1 MRDAKKYLRRV
12 NTWLPCTG
20 RLKKQIKE
28 EILTALNRFME
39 DHPDADYQAIVAQFG
54 TPQQIAASY
63 VDEMDTPELLN
74 QLRIKKRIVAIVA
87 VSAVTALLMWAGV
100 VTKAYI
106 DHVDAMNGIL
116 TTDIEVYEEWIFDEG
131 K

>member
-28 EILTALNRFME
+28 EILTALNRFLE

-63 VDEMDTPELLN
+63 VDEMDTPELLHN
-74 QLRIKKRIVAIVA
+74 LLIKQRIVRTVTCGVAAIA
-87 VSAVTALLMWAGV
+87 LIWMIAIGALLIQSYQEVNGYGEV
-100 VTKAYI
+100 FIT
-106 DHVDAMNGIL
+106 VDEIS
-116 TTDIEVYEEWIFDEG
+116 
-131 K
+131 